1 MLKNINKTFLIVYT
15 GQAISQ
21 LTSSILQMAIVWYL
35 ITETNSSNIVALSG
49 IVGFLPQGVLGL
61 FIGVYIDRFDR
72 KKIMIISD
80 FLIAAASLSLSVSG
94 FFGEIS
100 IPLIMI
106 VLFIRSFGTA
116 FHVPSLQAITPLIVS
131 KDELPKYSGYSQ
143 TLQSISLLLSPVLA
157 SFLFSIWRLQAIVM
171 LDVLGAI
178 IGVFTLCIVTIPKI
192 KIDFESTKIDI
203 TLEMKEGIATL
214 KKNRLFNFM
223 LLGAAFSIVYIP
235 IFVLYPMMTLSYF
248 GKNQWYAGAIEVVFA
263 IGMLIGSLVLGA
275 TGGGKRK
282 IITIAFFCFIIGI
295 SLSISGILGKNMFIG
310 FALCST
316 LLGFATPFYQGLQV
330 VVLQQKIQENYLGR
344 VMSLSGSLMAIG
356 TPIGIGLS
364 GVISNKIG
372 VENFF
377 LYSGILI
384 VFISILYLTIQTSE
398 KSRKIVST
406 SFK

>member
-1 MLKNINKTFLIVYT
+1 MLKNINKTFLIIYT

-80 FLIAAASLSLSVSG
+80 LLIAAASLSLSVSG

-106 VLFIRSFGTA
+106 VLFIRSVGTA

-157 SFLFSIWRLQAIVM
+157 SFFFSIWSLQAIVM

-192 KIDFESTKIDI
+192 KIDFENTKIDI
-203 TLEMKEGIATL
+203 ALEMKEGIATL

-223 LLGAAFSIVYIP
+223 LLGATFSIVYIP

-263 IGMLIGSLVLGA
+263 IGMLIGSLVLSA

-282 IITIAFFCFIIGI
+282 IVTIAFFCFIIGI
-295 SLSISGILGKNMFIG
+295 SLSISGILGKNMFLG

-316 LLGFATPFYQGLQV
+316 LLGFATPFYQGLQIV
-330 VVLQQKIQENYLGR
+330 VFQQKIQEKYLGR

-364 GVISNKIG
+364 GIISDKIG

-384 VFISILYLTIQTSE
+384 IFISILYLTVQTSE
-398 KSRKIVST
+398 KS
-406 SFK
+406 

>member
-61 FIGVYIDRFDR
+61 FIGVFIDRFDR

-80 FLIAAASLSLSVSG
+80 LLIAAASLSLSVSG

-106 VLFIRSFGTA
+106 VLFIRSVGTA

-157 SFLFSIWRLQAIVM
+157 SFFFSIWSLQAIVM

-192 KIDFESTKIDI
+192 KIDFENTKIDI
-203 TLEMKEGIATL
+203 ALDMKEGIATL

-263 IGMLIGSLVLGA
+263 IGMLIGSLVLSA

-282 IITIAFFCFIIGI
+282 IVTIAFFCFIIGI
-295 SLSISGILGKNMFIG
+295 SLSISGILGKNMFLG
-310 FALCST
+310 FALCSI
-316 LLGFATPFYQGLQV
+316 LLGFATPFYQGLQIV
-330 VVLQQKIQENYLGR
+330 VFQQKIQEKYLGR

-364 GVISNKIG
+364 GIISDKIG

-384 VFISILYLTIQTSE
+384 IFISILYLTVQTSE
-398 KSRKIVST
+398 KS
-406 SFK
+406 

>member
-1 MLKNINKTFLIVYT
+1 MLKNINKTFLIIYT

-61 FIGVYIDRFDR
+61 FIGVFIDRFDR

-80 FLIAAASLSLSVSG
+80 LLIAAASLSLSVSG

-106 VLFIRSFGTA
+106 VLFIRSVGTA

-157 SFLFSIWRLQAIVM
+157 SFFFSIWSLQAIVM

-178 IGVFTLCIVTIPKI
+178 IGVFTLYIVTIPKI
-192 KIDFESTKIDI
+192 KIDFENTKIDI
-203 TLEMKEGIATL
+203 ALEMKEGIATL

-223 LLGAAFSIVYIP
+223 LLGATFSIVYIP

-263 IGMLIGSLVLGA
+263 IGMLIGSLVLSA

-282 IITIAFFCFIIGI
+282 IVTIAFFCFIIGI
-295 SLSISGILGKNMFIG
+295 SLSISGILGKNMFLG
-310 FALCST
+310 FALCSI
-316 LLGFATPFYQGLQV
+316 LLGFATPFYQGLQIV
-330 VVLQQKIQENYLGR
+330 VFQQKIQEKYLGR

-364 GVISNKIG
+364 GIISDKIG

-384 VFISILYLTIQTSE
+384 IFISILYLTVQTSE
-398 KSRKIVST
+398 KS
-406 SFK
+406 

>member
-1 MLKNINKTFLIVYT
+1 
-15 GQAISQ
+15 
-21 LTSSILQMAIVWYL
+21 
-35 ITETNSSNIVALSG
+35 
-49 IVGFLPQGVLGL
+49 
-61 FIGVYIDRFDR
+61 
-72 KKIMIISD
+72 MIISD
-80 FLIAAASLSLSVSG
+80 LLIASASLSLSVSG

-106 VLFIRSFGTA
+106 VLFIRSVGTA

-143 TLQSISLLLSPVLA
+143 ALQSISLLLSPVLA
-157 SFLFSIWRLQAIVM
+157 SFFFSIWSLQAIVM

-192 KIDFESTKIDI
+192 KIDFENTKINI
-203 TLEMKEGIATL
+203 ILEMKEGIATL
-214 KKNRLFNFM
+214 KKNKLFNFM
-223 LLGAAFSIVYIP
+223 LLGAAFSIIYIP

-263 IGMLIGSLVLGA
+263 IGMLIGSLVLSV

-295 SLSISGILGKNMFIG
+295 SLSTSGILGKNMFIG

-316 LLGFATPFYQGLQV
+316 LLGVATPFYQGLQV
-330 VVLQQKIQENYLGR
+330 VVFQQKIQEEYLGR

-364 GVISNKIG
+364 GVISDKIG

-377 LYSGILI
+377 LYSGIII

-398 KSRKIVST
+398 KNACA
-406 SFK
+406 

>member
-80 FLIAAASLSLSVSG
+80 LLIAAASLSLSVSG
-94 FFGEIS
+94 FFGRIS

-106 VLFIRSFGTA
+106 VLFIRSVGTA
-116 FHVPSLQAITPLIVS
+116 FHVPSLQAVTPLIVS

-157 SFLFSIWRLQAIVM
+157 SFFFSIWSLQAIVM

-178 IGVFTLCIVTIPKI
+178 IGIFTLCIVTIPKI
-192 KIDFESTKIDI
+192 KIDFENTKIDI
-203 TLEMKEGIATL
+203 ALEMKEGIATL

-282 IITIAFFCFIIGI
+282 IVTIAFFCFIIGI
-295 SLSISGILGKNMFIG
+295 SLSISGILGKNMFLG
-310 FALCST
+310 FALCSI
-316 LLGFATPFYQGLQV
+316 LLGFATPFYQGLQIV
-330 VVLQQKIQENYLGR
+330 VFQQKIQEKYLGR

-364 GVISNKIG
+364 GIISDKIG

-384 VFISILYLTIQTSE
+384 VFISILYLTVQTSE
-398 KSRKIVST
+398 KS
-406 SFK
+406 

>member
-80 FLIAAASLSLSVSG
+80 LLIAAASLSLSISG
-94 FFGEIS
+94 FFGRIS

-106 VLFIRSFGTA
+106 VLFIRSVGTA
-116 FHVPSLQAITPLIVS
+116 FHVPSLQAVTPLIVS

-157 SFLFSIWRLQAIVM
+157 SFFFSIWSLQAIVM

-178 IGVFTLCIVTIPKI
+178 IGIFTLCIVTIPKI
-192 KIDFESTKIDI
+192 KIDFENTKIDI
-203 TLEMKEGIATL
+203 ALEMKEGIATL

-282 IITIAFFCFIIGI
+282 IVTIAFFCFIIGI
-295 SLSISGILGKNMFIG
+295 SLSISGILGKNMFLG
-310 FALCST
+310 FALCSI
-316 LLGFATPFYQGLQV
+316 LLGFATPFYQGLQIV
-330 VVLQQKIQENYLGR
+330 VFQQKIQEKYLGR

-364 GVISNKIG
+364 GIISDKIG

-384 VFISILYLTIQTSE
+384 IFISILYLTVQTSE
-398 KSRKIVST
+398 KS
-406 SFK
+406 

>member
-80 FLIAAASLSLSVSG
+80 LLIASASLSLSVSG

-106 VLFIRSFGTA
+106 VLFIRSVGTA

-157 SFLFSIWRLQAIVM
+157 SFFFSIWSLQAIVM

-192 KIDFESTKIDI
+192 KIDFENTKINI
-203 TLEMKEGIATL
+203 ILEMKEGIATL
-214 KKNRLFNFM
+214 KKNKLFNFM

-263 IGMLIGSLVLGA
+263 IGMLIGSLVLSV

-295 SLSISGILGKNMFIG
+295 SLSTSGILGKNMFIG

-316 LLGFATPFYQGLQV
+316 LLGVATPFYQGLQV
-330 VVLQQKIQENYLGR
+330 VVFQQKIQEEYLGR

-364 GVISNKIG
+364 GVISDKIG

-377 LYSGILI
+377 LYSGIII
-384 VFISILYLTIQTSE
+384 VFVSILYLTIQTSE
-398 KSRKIVST
+398 KNACA
-406 SFK
+406 

>member
-80 FLIAAASLSLSVSG
+80 LLIAAASLSLSISG
-94 FFGEIS
+94 FFGRIS

-106 VLFIRSFGTA
+106 VLFIRSVGTA
-116 FHVPSLQAITPLIVS
+116 FHVPSLQAVTPLIVS

-157 SFLFSIWRLQAIVM
+157 SFFFSIWSLQAIVM

-192 KIDFESTKIDI
+192 KIDFENTKIDI
-203 TLEMKEGIATL
+203 ALEMKEGIATL

-248 GKNQWYAGAIEVVFA
+248 DKNQWYAGAIEVVFA

-282 IITIAFFCFIIGI
+282 IVTIAFFCFIIGI
-295 SLSISGILGKNMFIG
+295 SLSISGILGKNMFLG

-316 LLGFATPFYQGLQV
+316 LLGFATPFYQGLQIV
-330 VVLQQKIQENYLGR
+330 VFQQKIQEKYLGR

-364 GVISNKIG
+364 GIISDKIG

-384 VFISILYLTIQTSE
+384 IFISILYLTVQTSE
-398 KSRKIVST
+398 KS
-406 SFK
+406 

>member
-80 FLIAAASLSLSVSG
+80 LLIAAASLSLSVSG
-94 FFGEIS
+94 FFGRIS

-106 VLFIRSFGTA
+106 VLFIRSVGTA
-116 FHVPSLQAITPLIVS
+116 FHVPSLQAVTPLIVS

-157 SFLFSIWRLQAIVM
+157 SFFFSIWSLQAIVM

-192 KIDFESTKIDI
+192 KIDFENTKIDI
-203 TLEMKEGIATL
+203 VLEMKEGIATL

-275 TGGGKRK
+275 TSGGKRK
-282 IITIAFFCFIIGI
+282 IVTIAFFCFIIGI
-295 SLSISGILGKNMFIG
+295 SLSISGILGKNMFLG

-316 LLGFATPFYQGLQV
+316 LLGFATPFYQGLQIV
-330 VVLQQKIQENYLGR
+330 VFQQKIQEKYLGR

-364 GVISNKIG
+364 GIISDKIG

-384 VFISILYLTIQTSE
+384 IFISILYLTVQTSE
-398 KSRKIVST
+398 KS
-406 SFK
+406 

>member
-80 FLIAAASLSLSVSG
+80 LLIASASLSLSVSG

-106 VLFIRSFGTA
+106 VLFIRSVGTA

-157 SFLFSIWRLQAIVM
+157 SFFFSIWSLQAIVM

-178 IGVFTLCIVTIPKI
+178 IGVFTLCIVNIPKI
-192 KIDFESTKIDI
+192 KIDFENTKINI
-203 TLEMKEGIATL
+203 ILEMKEGIATL
-214 KKNRLFNFM
+214 KKNKLFNFM

-263 IGMLIGSLVLGA
+263 IGMLIGSLVLSVA
-275 TGGGKRK
+275 GGGKRK

-295 SLSISGILGKNMFIG
+295 SLSTSGILDKNMFIG

-316 LLGFATPFYQGLQV
+316 LLGVATPFYQGLQV
-330 VVLQQKIQENYLGR
+330 VVFQQKIQEEYLGR

-364 GVISNKIG
+364 GVISDKIG

-377 LYSGILI
+377 LYSGIII

-398 KSRKIVST
+398 KNACA
-406 SFK
+406 

>member
-61 FIGVYIDRFDR
+61 FIGVFIDRFDR

-80 FLIAAASLSLSVSG
+80 LLIAAASLSLSVSG
-94 FFGEIS
+94 FFGGIS

-106 VLFIRSFGTA
+106 VLFIRSVGTA

-157 SFLFSIWRLQAIVM
+157 SFFFSIWSLQAIVM

-192 KIDFESTKIDI
+192 KIDFENTKIDI
-203 TLEMKEGIATL
+203 ALEMKEGIATL

-282 IITIAFFCFIIGI
+282 IVTIAFFCFIIGI
-295 SLSISGILGKNMFIG
+295 SLSISGILGKNMFLG

-316 LLGFATPFYQGLQV
+316 LLGFATPFYQGLQIV
-330 VVLQQKIQENYLGR
+330 VFQQKIQEKYLGR

-364 GVISNKIG
+364 GIISDKIG

-384 VFISILYLTIQTSE
+384 IFISILYLTVQTSE
-398 KSRKIVST
+398 KSWKIDST

>member
-61 FIGVYIDRFDR
+61 FIGVFIDRFDR

-80 FLIAAASLSLSVSG
+80 LLIAAASLSLSISG
-94 FFGEIS
+94 FFGRIS

-106 VLFIRSFGTA
+106 VLFIRSVGTA
-116 FHVPSLQAITPLIVS
+116 FHVPSLQAVTPLIVS

-157 SFLFSIWRLQAIVM
+157 SFFFSIWSLQAIVM

-192 KIDFESTKIDI
+192 KIDFENTKIDI
-203 TLEMKEGIATL
+203 ALEMKEGIATL

-282 IITIAFFCFIIGI
+282 IVTIAFFCFIIGI
-295 SLSISGILGKNMFIG
+295 SLSISGILGKNMFLG

-316 LLGFATPFYQGLQV
+316 LLGFATPFYQGLQIV
-330 VVLQQKIQENYLGR
+330 VFQQKIQEKYLGR

-364 GVISNKIG
+364 GIISDKIG

-384 VFISILYLTIQTSE
+384 IFISILYLTVQTSE
-398 KSRKIVST
+398 KS
-406 SFK
+406 

>member
-15 GQAISQ
+15 GQTISQ

-80 FLIAAASLSLSVSG
+80 LLIASASLSLSVSG

-106 VLFIRSFGTA
+106 VLFIRSVGTA

-157 SFLFSIWRLQAIVM
+157 SFFFSIWSLQAIVM

-192 KIDFESTKIDI
+192 KIDFENTKINI
-203 TLEMKEGIATL
+203 ILEMKEGIATL
-214 KKNRLFNFM
+214 KKNKLFNFM

-263 IGMLIGSLVLGA
+263 IGMLIGSLVLSV

-295 SLSISGILGKNMFIG
+295 SLSTSGILGKNMFIG

-316 LLGFATPFYQGLQV
+316 LLGVATPFYQGLQV
-330 VVLQQKIQENYLGR
+330 VVFQQKIQEEYLGR

-364 GVISNKIG
+364 GVISDKIG

-377 LYSGILI
+377 LYSGII
-384 VFISILYLTIQTSE
+384 IIFISILYLTIQTSE
-398 KSRKIVST
+398 KNACA
-406 SFK
+406 

>member
-80 FLIAAASLSLSVSG
+80 LLIAAASLSLSISG

-106 VLFIRSFGTA
+106 VLFIRSVGTA

-157 SFLFSIWRLQAIVM
+157 SFFFSIWSLQAIVM

-192 KIDFESTKIDI
+192 KIDFENTKIDI
-203 TLEMKEGIATL
+203 ALEMKEGIATL

-282 IITIAFFCFIIGI
+282 IVTIAFFCFIIGI
-295 SLSISGILGKNMFIG
+295 SLSISGILGKNMFLG

-316 LLGFATPFYQGLQV
+316 LLGFATPFYQGLQIV
-330 VVLQQKIQENYLGR
+330 VFQQKIQEKYLGR

-356 TPIGIGLS
+356 TPIRIGLS
-364 GVISNKIG
+364 GIISDKIG

-384 VFISILYLTIQTSE
+384 IFISILYLTVQTSE
-398 KSRKIVST
+398 KS
-406 SFK
+406 

>member
-61 FIGVYIDRFDR
+61 FIGVFIDRFDR

-80 FLIAAASLSLSVSG
+80 LLIAAASLSLSVSG
-94 FFGEIS
+94 FFGGIS

-106 VLFIRSFGTA
+106 VLFIRSVGTA

-157 SFLFSIWRLQAIVM
+157 SFFFSIWSLQAIVM

-192 KIDFESTKIDI
+192 KIDFENTKIDI
-203 TLEMKEGIATL
+203 ALEMKEGIATL

-263 IGMLIGSLVLGA
+263 IGMLIGSLVLSA

-282 IITIAFFCFIIGI
+282 IVTIAFFCFIIGI
-295 SLSISGILGKNMFIG
+295 SLSISGILGKNMFLG

-316 LLGFATPFYQGLQV
+316 LLGFATPFYQGLQIV
-330 VVLQQKIQENYLGR
+330 VFQQKIQEKYLGR

-364 GVISNKIG
+364 GIISDKIG

-384 VFISILYLTIQTSE
+384 IFISILYLTVQTSE
-398 KSRKIVST
+398 KS
-406 SFK
+406 

>member
-61 FIGVYIDRFDR
+61 FIGVFIDRFDR

-80 FLIAAASLSLSVSG
+80 LLIAAASLSLSVSG
-94 FFGEIS
+94 FFGGIS

-106 VLFIRSFGTA
+106 VLFIRSVGTA

-157 SFLFSIWRLQAIVM
+157 SFFFSIWSLQAIVM

-192 KIDFESTKIDI
+192 KIDFENTKIDI
-203 TLEMKEGIATL
+203 ALEMKEGIATL

-223 LLGAAFSIVYIP
+223 LLGATFSIVYIP

-263 IGMLIGSLVLGA
+263 IGMLIGSLVLSA

-282 IITIAFFCFIIGI
+282 IVTIAFFCFIIGI
-295 SLSISGILGKNMFIG
+295 SLSISGILGKNMFLG
-310 FALCST
+310 FALCSI
-316 LLGFATPFYQGLQV
+316 LLGFATPFYQGLQIV
-330 VVLQQKIQENYLGR
+330 VFQQKIQEKYLGR

-364 GVISNKIG
+364 GIISDKIG

-384 VFISILYLTIQTSE
+384 IFISILYLTVQTSE
-398 KSRKIVST
+398 KS
-406 SFK
+406 

>member
-80 FLIAAASLSLSVSG
+80 LLIAAASLSLSVSG

-106 VLFIRSFGTA
+106 VLFIRSVGTA

-157 SFLFSIWRLQAIVM
+157 SFFFSIWSLQAIVM

-192 KIDFESTKIDI
+192 KIDFENTKIDI
-203 TLEMKEGIATL
+203 ALDMKEGIATL

-263 IGMLIGSLVLGA
+263 IGMLIGSLVLSA

-282 IITIAFFCFIIGI
+282 IVTIAFFCFIIGI
-295 SLSISGILGKNMFIG
+295 SLSISGILGKNMFLG

-316 LLGFATPFYQGLQV
+316 LLGFATPFYQGLQIV
-330 VVLQQKIQENYLGR
+330 VFQQKIQEKYLGR

-364 GVISNKIG
+364 GIISDKIG

-384 VFISILYLTIQTSE
+384 IFISILYLTVQTSE
-398 KSRKIVST
+398 KS
-406 SFK
+406 

>member
-80 FLIAAASLSLSVSG
+80 LLIASASLSLSVSG

-106 VLFIRSFGTA
+106 VLFIRSVGTA

-143 TLQSISLLLSPVLA
+143 ALQSISLLLSPVLA
-157 SFLFSIWRLQAIVM
+157 SFFFSIWSLQAIVM

-192 KIDFESTKIDI
+192 KIDFENTKINI
-203 TLEMKEGIATL
+203 ILEMKEGIATL
-214 KKNRLFNFM
+214 KKNKLFNFM
-223 LLGAAFSIVYIP
+223 LLGAAFSIIYIP

-263 IGMLIGSLVLGA
+263 IGMLIGSLVLSV

-295 SLSISGILGKNMFIG
+295 SLSTSGILGKNMFIG

-316 LLGFATPFYQGLQV
+316 LLGVATPFYQGLQV
-330 VVLQQKIQENYLGR
+330 VVFQQKIQEEYLGR

-364 GVISNKIG
+364 GVISDKIG

-377 LYSGILI
+377 LYSGIII

-398 KSRKIVST
+398 KNACA
-406 SFK
+406 

>member
-80 FLIAAASLSLSVSG
+80 LLIAAASLSLSISG

-106 VLFIRSFGTA
+106 VLFIRSVGTA

-157 SFLFSIWRLQAIVM
+157 SFFFSIWSLQAIVM

-192 KIDFESTKIDI
+192 KIDFENTKIDI
-203 TLEMKEGIATL
+203 ALEMKEGIATL

-282 IITIAFFCFIIGI
+282 IVTIAFFCFIIGI

-316 LLGFATPFYQGLQV
+316 LLGFATPFYQGLQIV
-330 VVLQQKIQENYLGR
+330 VFQQKIQEKYLGR
-344 VMSLSGSLMAIG
+344 VMSLSGSLMTIG

-364 GVISNKIG
+364 GIISDKIG

-384 VFISILYLTIQTSE
+384 IFISILYLTVQTSE
-398 KSRKIVST
+398 KSRKIDST

>member
-61 FIGVYIDRFDR
+61 FIGVFIDRFDR

-80 FLIAAASLSLSVSG
+80 LLIAAASLSLSVSG
-94 FFGEIS
+94 FFGGIS

-106 VLFIRSFGTA
+106 VLFIRSVGTA

-157 SFLFSIWRLQAIVM
+157 SFFFSIWSLQAIVM

-192 KIDFESTKIDI
+192 KIDFENTKIDI
-203 TLEMKEGIATL
+203 ALEMKEGIATL

-223 LLGAAFSIVYIP
+223 LLGATFSIVYIP

-282 IITIAFFCFIIGI
+282 IVTIAFFCFIIGI
-295 SLSISGILGKNMFIG
+295 SLSISGILGKNMFLG

-316 LLGFATPFYQGLQV
+316 LLGFATPFYQGLQIV
-330 VVLQQKIQENYLGR
+330 VFQQKIQEKYLGR

-364 GVISNKIG
+364 GIISDKIG

-384 VFISILYLTIQTSE
+384 IFISILYLTVQTSE
-398 KSRKIVST
+398 KS
-406 SFK
+406 

>member
-80 FLIAAASLSLSVSG
+80 LLIAAASLSLSISG

-106 VLFIRSFGTA
+106 VLFIRSVGTA

-157 SFLFSIWRLQAIVM
+157 SFFFSIWSLQAIVM

-192 KIDFESTKIDI
+192 KIDFENTKIDI
-203 TLEMKEGIATL
+203 ALEMKEGIATL

-275 TGGGKRK
+275 TGCGKRK
-282 IITIAFFCFIIGI
+282 IVTIAFFCFIIGI
-295 SLSISGILGKNMFIG
+295 SLSISGILGKNMFLG

-316 LLGFATPFYQGLQV
+316 LLGFATPFYQGLQIV
-330 VVLQQKIQENYLGR
+330 VFQQKIQEKYLGR

-364 GVISNKIG
+364 GIISDKIG

-384 VFISILYLTIQTSE
+384 IFISILYLTVQTSE
-398 KSRKIVST
+398 KS
-406 SFK
+406 

>member
-1 MLKNINKTFLIVYT
+1 MLKNINKTFLIIYT

-106 VLFIRSFGTA
+106 VLFIRSIGTA

-157 SFLFSIWRLQAIVM
+157 SFFFSIWSLQAIVM

-178 IGVFTLCIVTIPKI
+178 IGVFTLCFITIPKI

-223 LLGAAFSIVYIP
+223 LLGATFSIVYIP

-295 SLSISGILGKNMFIG
+295 SLSISGILGRNMFIG

-398 KSRKIVST
+398 KSRKIFSA

>member
-80 FLIAAASLSLSVSG
+80 LLIASASLSLSVSG

-106 VLFIRSFGTA
+106 VLFIRSVGTA

-157 SFLFSIWRLQAIVM
+157 SFFFSIWSLQAIVM

-192 KIDFESTKIDI
+192 KIDFENTKINI
-203 TLEMKEGIATL
+203 ILEMKEGIATL
-214 KKNRLFNFM
+214 KKNKLFNFM
-223 LLGAAFSIVYIP
+223 LLGAAFSIIYIP

-263 IGMLIGSLVLGA
+263 IGMLIGSLVLSVI
-275 TGGGKRK
+275 GGGKRK

-295 SLSISGILGKNMFIG
+295 SLSTSGILGKNMFIG

-316 LLGFATPFYQGLQV
+316 LLGVATPFYQGLQV
-330 VVLQQKIQENYLGR
+330 VVFQQKIQEEYLGR

-364 GVISNKIG
+364 GVISDKIG

-377 LYSGILI
+377 LYSGIII

-398 KSRKIVST
+398 KNACA
-406 SFK
+406 

>member
-61 FIGVYIDRFDR
+61 FIGVFIDRFDR

-80 FLIAAASLSLSVSG
+80 LLIAAASLSLSVSG
-94 FFGEIS
+94 FFGRIS

-106 VLFIRSFGTA
+106 VLFIRSVGTA

-157 SFLFSIWRLQAIVM
+157 SFFFSIWSLQAIVM

-192 KIDFESTKIDI
+192 KIDFENTKIDI
-203 TLEMKEGIATL
+203 ALEMKEGIATL

-282 IITIAFFCFIIGI
+282 IVTIAFFCFIIGI
-295 SLSISGILGKNMFIG
+295 SLSISGILGKNMFLG

-316 LLGFATPFYQGLQV
+316 LLGFATPFYQGLQIV
-330 VVLQQKIQENYLGR
+330 VFQQKIQEKYLGR

-364 GVISNKIG
+364 GIISDKIG

-384 VFISILYLTIQTSE
+384 IFISILYLTVQTSE
-398 KSRKIVST
+398 KS
-406 SFK
+406 

>member
-61 FIGVYIDRFDR
+61 FIGVFIDRFDR

-80 FLIAAASLSLSVSG
+80 LLIAAASLSLSVSG

-106 VLFIRSFGTA
+106 VLFIRSVGTA

-157 SFLFSIWRLQAIVM
+157 SFFFSIWSLQAIVM

-192 KIDFESTKIDI
+192 KIDFENTKIDI
-203 TLEMKEGIATL
+203 ALEMKEGIATL

-223 LLGAAFSIVYIP
+223 LLGATFSIVYIP

-282 IITIAFFCFIIGI
+282 IVTIAFFCFIIGI
-295 SLSISGILGKNMFIG
+295 SLSISGILGKNMFLG

-316 LLGFATPFYQGLQV
+316 LLGFATPFYQGLQIV
-330 VVLQQKIQENYLGR
+330 VFQQKIQEKYLGR

-364 GVISNKIG
+364 GIISDKIG

-384 VFISILYLTIQTSE
+384 IFISILYLTVQTSE
-398 KSRKIVST
+398 KS
-406 SFK
+406 

>member
-21 LTSSILQMAIVWYL
+21 LTSSILQMAIVWYI

-61 FIGVYIDRFDR
+61 FIGVFIDRFDR

-94 FFGEIS
+94 FFGGIS

-106 VLFIRSFGTA
+106 VLFIRSVGTA
-116 FHVPSLQAITPLIVS
+116 FHVPSLQAVTPLIVS

-157 SFLFSIWRLQAIVM
+157 SFFFSIWSLQAIVM

-192 KIDFESTKIDI
+192 KIDFENTKIDI
-203 TLEMKEGIATL
+203 TLDMKEGIATL

-282 IITIAFFCFIIGI
+282 IVTIAFFCFIIGI
-295 SLSISGILGKNMFIG
+295 SLSISGILGKNMFLG

-316 LLGFATPFYQGLQV
+316 LLGFATPFYQGLQIV
-330 VVLQQKIQENYLGR
+330 VFQQKIQEKYLGR

-364 GVISNKIG
+364 GIISDKIG

-384 VFISILYLTIQTSE
+384 IFISILYLTVQTSE
-398 KSRKIVST
+398 KS
-406 SFK
+406 

>member
-106 VLFIRSFGTA
+106 VLFIRSIGTS

-157 SFLFSIWRLQAIVM
+157 SFFFSIWSLQAIVM

-178 IGVFTLCIVTIPKI
+178 IGVFTLCFITIPKI

-214 KKNRLFNFM
+214 KKNGLFNFM
-223 LLGAAFSIVYIP
+223 LLGATFSIVYIP

-295 SLSISGILGKNMFIG
+295 SLSISGILGRNMFIG

-398 KSRKIVST
+398 KSRKIFSA

>member
-80 FLIAAASLSLSVSG
+80 LLIASASLSLSVSG

-106 VLFIRSFGTA
+106 VLFIRSVGTA

-157 SFLFSIWRLQAIVM
+157 SFFFSIWSLQAIVM

-192 KIDFESTKIDI
+192 KIDFENTKINI
-203 TLEMKEGIATL
+203 ILEMKEGIATL
-214 KKNRLFNFM
+214 KKNKLFNFM
-223 LLGAAFSIVYIP
+223 LLGAAFSIIYIP

-263 IGMLIGSLVLGA
+263 IGMLIGSLGLSV

-295 SLSISGILGKNMFIG
+295 SLSTSGILGKNMFIG

-316 LLGFATPFYQGLQV
+316 LLGIATPFYQGLQV
-330 VVLQQKIQENYLGR
+330 VVFQQKIQEEYLGR

-364 GVISNKIG
+364 GVISDKIG

-377 LYSGILI
+377 LYSGIII

-398 KSRKIVST
+398 KNACA
-406 SFK
+406 

>member
-61 FIGVYIDRFDR
+61 FIGVFIDRFDR

-80 FLIAAASLSLSVSG
+80 LLIAAASLSLSVSG
-94 FFGEIS
+94 FFGRIS

-106 VLFIRSFGTA
+106 VLFIRSVGTA

-157 SFLFSIWRLQAIVM
+157 SFFFSIWSLQAIVM

-192 KIDFESTKIDI
+192 KIDFENTKIDI
-203 TLEMKEGIATL
+203 ALDMKEGIATL

-282 IITIAFFCFIIGI
+282 IVTIAFFCFIIGI
-295 SLSISGILGKNMFIG
+295 SLSISGILGKNMFLG

-316 LLGFATPFYQGLQV
+316 LLGFATPFYQGLQIV
-330 VVLQQKIQENYLGR
+330 VFQQKIQEKYLGR

-364 GVISNKIG
+364 GIISDKIG

-384 VFISILYLTIQTSE
+384 IFISILYLTVQTSE
-398 KSRKIVST
+398 KS
-406 SFK
+406 

>member
-61 FIGVYIDRFDR
+61 FIGVFIDRFDR

-80 FLIAAASLSLSVSG
+80 LLIAAASLSLSVSG
-94 FFGEIS
+94 FFGGIS

-106 VLFIRSFGTA
+106 VLFIRSVGTA

-157 SFLFSIWRLQAIVM
+157 SFFFSIWSLQAIVM

-192 KIDFESTKIDI
+192 KIDFENTKIDI
-203 TLEMKEGIATL
+203 ALEMKEGIATL

-282 IITIAFFCFIIGI
+282 IVTIAFFCFIIGI
-295 SLSISGILGKNMFIG
+295 SLSISGILGKNMFLG

-316 LLGFATPFYQGLQV
+316 LLGFATPFYQGLQIV
-330 VVLQQKIQENYLGR
+330 VFQQKIQEKYLGR

-364 GVISNKIG
+364 GIISDKIG

-384 VFISILYLTIQTSE
+384 IFISILYLTVQTSE
-398 KSRKIVST
+398 KS
-406 SFK
+406 

>member
-61 FIGVYIDRFDR
+61 FIGVFIDRFDR

-80 FLIAAASLSLSVSG
+80 LLIAAASLSLSVSG

-106 VLFIRSFGTA
+106 VLFIRSVGTA

-157 SFLFSIWRLQAIVM
+157 SFFFSIWSLQAIVM

-192 KIDFESTKIDI
+192 KIDFENTKIDI
-203 TLEMKEGIATL
+203 ALDMKEGIATL

-263 IGMLIGSLVLGA
+263 IGMLIGSLVLSA

-282 IITIAFFCFIIGI
+282 IVTIAFFCFIIGI
-295 SLSISGILGKNMFIG
+295 SLSISGILGKNMFLG

-316 LLGFATPFYQGLQV
+316 LLGFATPFYQGLQIV
-330 VVLQQKIQENYLGR
+330 VFQQKIQEKYLGR

-364 GVISNKIG
+364 GIISDKIG

-384 VFISILYLTIQTSE
+384 IFISILYLTVQTSE
-398 KSRKIVST
+398 KS
-406 SFK
+406 

>member
-61 FIGVYIDRFDR
+61 FIGVFIDRFDR

-80 FLIAAASLSLSVSG
+80 LLIAAASLSLSVSG

-106 VLFIRSFGTA
+106 VLFIRSIGTA

-157 SFLFSIWRLQAIVM
+157 SFFFSIWSLQAIVM

-192 KIDFESTKIDI
+192 KIDFENTKIDI
-203 TLEMKEGIATL
+203 ALDMKEGIATL

-263 IGMLIGSLVLGA
+263 IGMLIGSLVLSA

-282 IITIAFFCFIIGI
+282 IVTIAFFCFIIGI
-295 SLSISGILGKNMFIG
+295 SLSISGILGKNMFLG

-316 LLGFATPFYQGLQV
+316 LLGFATPFYQGLQIV
-330 VVLQQKIQENYLGR
+330 VFQQKIQEKYLGR

-364 GVISNKIG
+364 GIISDKIG

-384 VFISILYLTIQTSE
+384 IFISILYLTVQTSE
-398 KSRKIVST
+398 KS
-406 SFK
+406 

>member
-61 FIGVYIDRFDR
+61 FIGVFIDRFDR

-80 FLIAAASLSLSVSG
+80 LLIAAASLSLSVSG

-106 VLFIRSFGTA
+106 VLFIRSVGTA
-116 FHVPSLQAITPLIVS
+116 FHVPSLQAVTPLIVS

-157 SFLFSIWRLQAIVM
+157 GFFFSIWSLQAIVM

-192 KIDFESTKIDI
+192 KIDFENTKIDI
-203 TLEMKEGIATL
+203 ALDMKEGIATL

-263 IGMLIGSLVLGA
+263 IGMLIGSLVLSA

-282 IITIAFFCFIIGI
+282 IVTIAFFCFIIGI
-295 SLSISGILGKNMFIG
+295 SLSISGILGKNMFLG

-316 LLGFATPFYQGLQV
+316 LLGFATPFYQGLQIV
-330 VVLQQKIQENYLGR
+330 VFQQKIQEKYLGR

-364 GVISNKIG
+364 GIISDKIG

-384 VFISILYLTIQTSE
+384 IFISILYLTVQTSE
-398 KSRKIVST
+398 KS
-406 SFK
+406 

>member
-49 IVGFLPQGVLGL
+49 IVGFFPQGVLGL

-80 FLIAAASLSLSVSG
+80 LLIASASLSLSVSG

-106 VLFIRSFGTA
+106 VLFIRSVGTA

-157 SFLFSIWRLQAIVM
+157 SFFFSIWSLQAIVM

-192 KIDFESTKIDI
+192 KIDFENTKINI
-203 TLEMKEGIATL
+203 ILEMKEGIATL
-214 KKNRLFNFM
+214 KKNKLFNFM
-223 LLGAAFSIVYIP
+223 LLGAAFSIIYIP

-263 IGMLIGSLVLGA
+263 IGMLIGSLVLSV

-295 SLSISGILGKNMFIG
+295 SLSTSGILGKNMFIG

-316 LLGFATPFYQGLQV
+316 LLGVATPFYQGLQV
-330 VVLQQKIQENYLGR
+330 VVFQQKIQEEYLGR

-364 GVISNKIG
+364 GVISDKIG

-377 LYSGILI
+377 LYSGIII

-398 KSRKIVST
+398 KNACA
-406 SFK
+406 

>member
-1 MLKNINKTFLIVYT
+1 MLKNINKTFLIIYT

-61 FIGVYIDRFDR
+61 FIGVFIDRFDR

-80 FLIAAASLSLSVSG
+80 LLIAAASLSLSISG
-94 FFGEIS
+94 FFGGIS

-106 VLFIRSFGTA
+106 VLFIRSVGTA

-157 SFLFSIWRLQAIVM
+157 SFFFSIWSLQAIVM

-192 KIDFESTKIDI
+192 KIDFENTKIDI
-203 TLEMKEGIATL
+203 ALDMKEGIATL
-214 KKNRLFNFM
+214 KKNILFNFM

-282 IITIAFFCFIIGI
+282 IVTIAFFCFIIGI
-295 SLSISGILGKNMFIG
+295 SLSISGILGKNMFLG

-316 LLGFATPFYQGLQV
+316 LLGFATPFYQGLQIV
-330 VVLQQKIQENYLGR
+330 VFQQKIQEKYLGR

-364 GVISNKIG
+364 GIISDKIG

-384 VFISILYLTIQTSE
+384 IFISILYLTVQTSE
-398 KSRKIVST
+398 KS
-406 SFK
+406 

>member
-61 FIGVYIDRFDR
+61 FIGVFIDRFDR

-80 FLIAAASLSLSVSG
+80 LLIAAASLSLSVSG

-106 VLFIRSFGTA
+106 VLFIRSVGTA

-157 SFLFSIWRLQAIVM
+157 SFFFSIWSLQAIVM

-192 KIDFESTKIDI
+192 KIDFENTKIDI
-203 TLEMKEGIATL
+203 ALEMKEGIATL

-282 IITIAFFCFIIGI
+282 IVTIAFFCFIIGI

-330 VVLQQKIQENYLGR
+330 VVFQQKIQEKYLGR

-364 GVISNKIG
+364 GIISDKIG

-384 VFISILYLTIQTSE
+384 IFISILYLTVQISE
-398 KSRKIVST
+398 KSRK
-406 SFK
+406 